1 MLCCRSFHGAA
12 VDANFNF
19 IRYPIIA
26 VVLQIQ
32 LKWIPN
38 SMNVNENITLA
49 QGKKLIRNIVIT
61 VKIIKSI

>member
-1 MLCCRSFHGAA
+1 M
-12 VDANFNF
+12 DANFNF